1 MGPDA
6 SILPIRYMGQPK
18 NSFLFFLMFF
28 IFLVWFNPAEYIV
41 VIGGTQCN
49 VKHGP
54 IFVGH
59 NFLNVERIKVEK
71 AKRVKIGEWLSGK
84 EKNHVREERKPTF
97 KEGFGLKAFK
107 A

>member
-1 MGPDA
+1 
-6 SILPIRYMGQPK
+6 
-18 NSFLFFLMFF
+18 MFF

-84 EKNHVREERKPTF
+84 EENHVREERKPTF
-97 KEGFGLKAFK
+97 KEGLGLKAFK